1 MDSRSLGKN
10 TSPVSQEYDGK
21 GGFQDACTE
30 WVQLT
35 SKPGKELNL
44 IYTKQKE
51 RKKERK
57 RRWRGGG
64 GEEEKDEDL
73 GARTKLNTIY
83 IILLITNSAFINFTL
98 NSKKT
103 QKNKTHTEIPRG
115 RGYGDICIHIADSL
129 CYTAETNTTL

>member
-51 RKKERK
+51 RKKEK
-57 RRWRGGG
+57 EDEEE
-64 GEEEKDEDL
+64 EEEKKKKMKTWGPE
-73 GARTKLNTIY
+73 LN
-83 IILLITNSAFINFTL
+83 
-98 NSKKT
+98 
-103 QKNKTHTEIPRG
+103 
-115 RGYGDICIHIADSL
+115 
-129 CYTAETNTTL
+129 